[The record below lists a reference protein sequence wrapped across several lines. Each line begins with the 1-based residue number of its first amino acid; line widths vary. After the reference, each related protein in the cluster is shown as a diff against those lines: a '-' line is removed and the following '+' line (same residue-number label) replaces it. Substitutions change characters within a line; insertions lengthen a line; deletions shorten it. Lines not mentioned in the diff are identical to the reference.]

1 MFPTDPLERVREG
14 MDVVDVAGQR
24 LGKVVRVQ
32 GATAQPP
39 SDEPDDLE
47 EEMAEAVPSPAD
59 MTDLASDDAAPW
71 NPDIENLPDLPEPVR
86 QHLREAGFV
95 EVEGVDLTDAQRFV
109 PADHIRDVDD
119 QRVVVE
125 AGQAFGAVD

>member
-14 MDVVDVAGQR
+14 MDVVDTSGQR

-32 GATAQPP
+32 AATVPP
-39 SDEPDDLE
+39 APNSDLE
-47 EEMAEAVPSPAD
+47 QEMTETVPSPAD
-59 MTDLASDDAAPW
+59 MTDLNSDDAAPW
-71 NPDIENLPDLPEPVR
+71 DDDAGNLRDLPGPVR
-86 QHLREAGFV
+86 QHLREAGFI
-95 EVEGVDLTDAQRFV
+95 EVEGVDLSDAQRFV
-109 PADHIRDVDD
+109 PSDHIREVDD

>member
-14 MDVVDVAGQR
+14 MDVVDATGQR

-32 GATAQPP
+32 GAAVPP
-39 SDEPDDLE
+39 RSTDLE
-47 EEMAEAVPSPAD
+47 EEMTETVPSPAD
-59 MTDLASDDAAPW
+59 MTDLNSDDAALW
-71 NPDIENLPDLPEPVR
+71 DDGANLPDLPGPVR
-86 QHLREAGFV
+86 QHLREAGFI

-109 PADHIRDVDD
+109 PADHIREVGD